1 MADQSFDGV
10 VVATGVQT
18 AFGTPNATISGA
30 TGALTS
36 VAHGIILGDK
46 ESGDAESGIAI
57 PNFEQIA
64 RLVADVP
71 ASFTKSAQQLQKVDV
86 TSFAVTF
93 PLAGNGETF
102 TGAAREAQ
110 FAGTHEGIEAVLES
124 MGLIGAAGTS
134 PVEEYTPRHTASA
147 GGTTIYSTWKIWH
160 GPLEMVFSDCLID
173 NAAFVF
179 TPGGNCLITADIAVG
194 TYDHTVDPEV
204 DSFPSSTDYGSQ
216 ATLAAPTIEGVAF
229 TWGMVKGFEN
239 LTINVVSDTEK
250 FGDSNVDVSGER
262 QAQTGRSF
270 TVSGTLYIDDSDP
283 GFHIDQLRSAT
294 APTAN
299 LSFQVGTVTA
309 SGIYNAYKIE
319 CNALQPESLKYNR
332 IGSTLVVEINNAI
345 CTGLTAGSEFKLSMN

>member
-1 MADQSFDGV
+1 MADQPFDGV

-18 AFGTPNATISGA
+18 DFGSVNGTIRDA

-36 VAHGIILGDK
+36 VTHGLILGDK
-46 ESGDAESGIAI
+46 ESGDAESGITI

-71 ASFTKSAQQLQKVDV
+71 ASFTKSASQLQKVDV
-86 TSFAVTF
+86 TGFSVVF
-93 PLAGNGETF
+93 PFAGNGETF

-110 FAGTHEGIEAVLES
+110 FAGTHEGIEAILES
-124 MGLIGAAGTS
+124 MGLIGAAGSS
-134 PVEEYTPRHTASA
+134 PVEEYTPRHSASA

-194 TYDHTVDPEV
+194 TYDHTVDPNA

-216 ATLAAPTIEGVAF
+216 ATQAAPTIEGVNF

-239 LTINVVSDTEK
+239 LTIAVVSDTEK

-262 QAQTGRSF
+262 QAQTGRTF
-270 TVSGTLYIDDSDP
+270 EVSGTLYIDDSDA
-283 GFHIDQLRSAT
+283 GFHIDQLRAT
-294 APTAN
+294 AAPTVS
-299 LSFQVGTVTA
+299 LIFQVGTVTTA
-309 SGIYNAYKIE
+309 GDYNSYLIE
-319 CNALQPESLKYNR
+319 CNNLQPESLKYNR
-332 IGSTLVVEINNAI
+332 VGTTLVVEINSAK